1 MGVKNEAGN
10 KRKLATGSKDHASK
24 KPKFE
29 KRPPVSTEESDDV
42 SDDSES
48 GDFSEQD
55 EGDDG
60 GASLD
65 DKKSHKNG
73 NAAVKSKNK
82 GDANGKVFEKGDNSR
97 ESHQKQK
104 QLALER
110 KAAKP
115 LADELQRTKK
125 IWERLR
131 RKSHVPKEERQKLVE
146 ELFAITTGRMKEFV
160 LKHDSVRVVQTAIK
174 YSTPERRKMIAKEL
188 KGTYAQL
195 AESKYAKF
203 LIGKLLVEGDKE
215 VRDVIVPEFYGKVR
229 KLINHPEASWIL
241 DDIYRGAA
249 TKEQKAIMLRE
260 WYGPEFSIFRQQG
273 GVTAPTAE
281 LSQILKDEP
290 NKRGPIMRY
299 LQDMTNQLV
308 QKKMTGFTM
317 LHDAMYQYFL
327 NAKPGT
333 EEAKEYMEMIKE
345 DENGDL
351 LKNMAFTRPGSRL
364 TALLLAYGGAKDRK
378 QILKTY
384 KDTFQLMASDP
395 NGHLVILAAY
405 DTIDDT
411 VLTSK
416 SIITELL
423 GKSEQDEVNNIVALA
438 NDPNARLTVRY
449 LLEGPSKALFDA
461 SHADDLELLKEVW
474 EIRKT
479 TSKKDPEVRRKEL
492 VAAMSPSLLAAIAA
506 APLDLIST
514 SFGAQLVT
522 EALLSGVGDKS
533 AALEAIASTAAGNP
547 DDEDAPME
555 DADGAEEKVDGFQPQ
570 VHISKAPHGGRM
582 FKTLIAGGRF
592 DRETRKVIPVDPPL
606 HFADVLYPVI
616 KEHIIT
622 WATGPSSFVVVN
634 LLEADDFSHK
644 DELKKTLKEHK
655 KALEKAATEETP
667 EQKAAREAVEA
678 KADEEKPAKKGK
690 KAGAKK
696 ERPVGNMGSKL
707 LLEKL

>member
-82 GDANGKVFEKGDNSR
+82 GDANGKVFEKVIPGDNSR

-273 GVTAPTAE
+273 
-281 LSQILKDEP
+281 
-290 NKRGPIMRY
+290 
-299 LQDMTNQLV
+299 DMTNQLV

-522 EALLSGVGDKS
+522 EALLSGVGDKC
-533 AALEAIASTAAGNP
+533 THG
-547 DDEDAPME
+547 
-555 DADGAEEKVDGFQPQ
+555 DADAAEEKVDGFQPQ